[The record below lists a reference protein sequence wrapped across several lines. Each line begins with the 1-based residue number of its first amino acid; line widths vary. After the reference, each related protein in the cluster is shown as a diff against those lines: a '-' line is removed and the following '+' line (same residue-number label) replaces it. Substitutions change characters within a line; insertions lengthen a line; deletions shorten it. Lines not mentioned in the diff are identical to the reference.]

1 MQDHVSEISRVIQ
14 LAVAPVFLL
23 TALAT
28 LIGALNVRLGRIVD
42 RRRVLLARG
51 STSTP
56 GDPSAEELTVLA
68 RRGRLIYWSIFAA
81 VLSALLVCLVVA
93 TAFLG
98 ALVSTD
104 LSRVVATLFILAML
118 SMIGALGVFL
128 REVYYAVRKGSHR
141 RG

>member
-42 RRRVLLARG
+42 RRRVLLARAD
-51 STSTP
+51 SSTP
-56 GDPSAEELTVLA
+56 GAPSAEELNVLM
-68 RRGRLIYWSIFAA
+68 RRGRLIYWSIFSA

-98 ALVSTD
+98 ALISTD
-104 LSRVVATLFILAML
+104 IARVVATLFILAMF
-118 SMIGALGVFL
+118 SMIAALSVFL
-128 REVYYAVRKGSHR
+128 REVYYAVRKGTHR
-141 RG
+141 RE